1 MEDKG
6 SRMEYEWR
14 IKVEEWNMNGG
25 WRLKRGIWMDDEG
38 WRKEYEKRMEV

>member
-1 MEDKG
+1 MNVEGRNTDGGLRLKGGILMEDKG

-25 WRLKRGIWMDDEG
+25 
-38 WRKEYEKRMEV
+38 